1 MEEKNAPDSA
11 EIQTSKDML
20 KALRQEFAVFGDFK
34 PLAIGIDKQL
44 MALRPDFSKKLL
56 RPAMGLHTRSIPY
69 LKSLQSAEVRFN
81 LDGSPAD
88 PVSPAQRELA
98 SQTLRAAIS
107 R

>member
-44 MALRPDFSKKLL
+44 MALRPDFSKKLHRPGGPVRSARVPV
-56 RPAMGLHTRSIPY
+56 RPAPGAR
-69 LKSLQSAEVRFN
+69 
-81 LDGSPAD
+81 PAHA
-88 PVSPAQRELA
+88 V
-98 SQTLRAAIS
+98 
-107 R
+107 